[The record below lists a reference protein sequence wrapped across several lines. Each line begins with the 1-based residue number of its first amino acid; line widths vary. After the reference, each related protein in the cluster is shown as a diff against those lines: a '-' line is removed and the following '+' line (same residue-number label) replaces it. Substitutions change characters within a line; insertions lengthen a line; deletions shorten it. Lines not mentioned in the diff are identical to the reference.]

1 MTAFANCKNVESLD
15 LNKTH
20 IIHNNESS
28 NNNNNCNIEIK
39 FKKQIENARKTY
51 DLGNISDKELNEALI
66 KTNGKIDEAVFELF
80 KN

>member
-1 MTAFANCKNVESLD
+1 MKLF
-15 LNKTH
+15 
-20 IIHNNESS
+20 IIMNHQTITIIVIY
-28 NNNNNCNIEIK
+28 CNIEIK